1 MWIRLTGCVLF
12 SARRCDGSTLA
23 GCTSRS
29 LLSLAAALAAL
40 SARPSSS
47 QPDSHRSP
55 STDAVVLSARAC
67 VFCVCLRACAP
78 PVRAQRDCQSG
89 LRLHSHTSLASS
101 AFSPLLSLSLA
112 PLPFSARLFFFFV
125 AVSFNGLL
133 KSTENALHP
142 GEWPFNYV
150 LLRIQARSVMPM
162 WNGGNSGILDEGL
175 THARKGPD
183 GSQAPPH
190 DVMSA
195 RASTGSYKSSGD
207 GVCFSLLQPQLVFK
221 RKLVLI

>member
-1 MWIRLTGCVLF
+1 MYFSRPAVVMDPRLLAAHQDRF
-12 SARRCDGSTLA
+12 SLSLRP
-23 GCTSRS
+23 S
-29 LLSLAAALAAL
+29 LLCLRARHPVSLTHTGLRAQTAW
-40 SARPSSS
+40 SSL
-47 QPDSHRSP
+47 H
-55 STDAVVLSARAC
+55 AC
-67 VFCVCLRACAP
+67 VFCVCLRACARAP